1 MNNNIESANNQP
13 TTEMYLNEHALF
25 FVESDSDDTVLV
37 ALNTYFNENSE
48 TITWWDST
56 KERAKAAKNLTLAD
70 DKLSFTDE
78 SGNNYTLTP
87 MTMEIYEDKVKNKIK
102 TGDKDVKNMEELI
115 AGFEKSII

>member
-1 MNNNIESANNQP
+1 MNNNIESDNNQP

-37 ALNTYFNENSE
+37 ALNSYFNENSE

-56 KERAKAAKNLTLAD
+56 KERAKAAKNLTLTD
-70 DKLSFTDE
+70 GKLSFTDE

-87 MTMEIYEDKVKNKIK
+87 MTMEIYEDKVKDKIK